1 MERNDR
7 KMMKVNC
14 VVVTYNRL
22 NLLKECL
29 SAVERQTYPVHKII
43 VVDNCSTDGTA
54 EFLDSLS
61 GNEQYMII
69 RPGKNIGGSGGF
81 SLGLKT
87 SVLAGC
93 DYTWM
98 MDDDTIPSASA
109 LKKLAEATGLD
120 PNTGFVCSQVNWTD
134 GTPHV
139 MNKVALIEEHGEPPT
154 ASDGKLSACRCKCCT
169 FVSVLVNTQA
179 VLRVGLPIKEFFIWC
194 DDIEYTVRIFRAG
207 YACFYVAE
215 SVVTHKT
222 HSNYSPHIHEA
233 PESVAWKFYYQARNR
248 CYLKHRS
255 VKSKLVF
262 YLSVWNMYR
271 IYRHRIAKRK
281 DGKEKKFL
289 EAVKKGCKDGLTF
302 YPEIEYVHPQH

>member
-7 KMMKVNC
+7 KMMTVNC

-22 NLLKECL
+22 SLLKECL
-29 SAVERQTYPVHKII
+29 AAVEAQTCPVHKII

-61 GNEQYMII
+61 GNARYMII
-69 RPGKNIGGSGGF
+69 RPGQNIGGSGGF

-87 SVLAGC
+87 SVLSGC
-93 DYTWM
+93 DYTWL
-98 MDDDTIPSASA
+98 MDDDTIPSATA
-109 LKKLAEATGLD
+109 LEKLAEATGLD
-120 PNTGFVCSQVNWTD
+120 PDTGFVCSRVDWTD

-139 MNKVALIEEHGEPPT
+139 MNKAALVEEHGEPL
-154 ASDGKLSACRCKCCT
+154 AVSDGKISACRCKCCT
-169 FVSVLVNTQA
+169 FVSVLVSTRA

-194 DDIEYTVRIFRAG
+194 DDIEYTVRISRAG
-207 YACFYVAE
+207 YACFYAEE

-222 HSNYSPHIHEA
+222 PSNYSPHIHEA
-233 PESVAWKFYYQARNR
+233 PEGVAWKFYYQARNR

-262 YLSVWNMYR
+262 YLAVWNMYR

-302 YPEIEYVHPQH
+302 YPEIEYVRPQC